1 MRINSYMRPIAGLLL
16 AGAALLAT
24 GSAQSEPLVVNGET
38 ISPSERFEAAKA
50 EGKLNV
56 FSTYDLAPMEA
67 VVAAF
72 KKDTGLEVSHMRL
85 TSGQMFERVTSEFA
99 ANRLD
104 ADYVDLTDMSL
115 VARLVEQKILAP
127 YKVESFDALP
137 AELRAD
143 DGSYYQFMRSIM
155 VVSVNNALVNDADT
169 PKSWQDLL
177 DPKFKGVIG
186 MASIDAGGT
195 AFSSYAFM
203 KEKLGDDYWKK
214 LAAQSPRI
222 YPTATPVMTDIV
234 RGETF
239 LGINPISLPLAQID
253 SGAPITIVYPQEG
266 LPAFPIAGG
275 MTSSA
280 KNRNAAQV
288 FLDWLT
294 SKRGGEVI
302 ASTAAYALNPDAP
315 NPTFGDSALPSNDQL
330 FNVSEKTW
338 LELRQPYTEEWRS
351 HFGSR

>member
-1 MRINSYMRPIAGLLL
+1 MKINIHTGIAGLFLGGAMLL
-16 AGAALLAT
+16 
-24 GSAQSEPLVVNGET
+24 SVAQANAEPLVVNGET
-38 ISPSERFEAAKA
+38 ISPSERFDAAKA
-50 EGKLNV
+50 EGKLNI

-72 KKDTGLEVSHMRL
+72 KEDTGLEVTHMRL

-99 ANRLD
+99 ANRLE
-104 ADYVDLTDMSL
+104 ADYVDLTDLSL
-115 VARLVEQKILAP
+115 VARLVEQKILEP
-127 YKVESFDALP
+127 YKVASFDDLP
-137 AELRAD
+137 PELRAH
-143 DGSYYQFMRSIM
+143 DGSYYQLMRSIM
-155 VVSVNNALVNDADT
+155 VVSVNNALVEAADT

-177 DPKFKGVIG
+177 DPKFKNVIG

-203 KEKLGDDYWKK
+203 KEKLGGDYWEK

-239 LGINPISLPLAQID
+239 LGINPISLPLSQIEN
-253 SGAPITIVYPQEG
+253 GAPITIVYPEEG
-266 LPAFPIAGG
+266 LPAFPIVGG

-280 KNRNAAQV
+280 KNKNAAQL

-302 ASTAAYALNPDAP
+302 ASTAAYALNPQAP
-315 NPTFGDSALPSNDQL
+315 APSFGESALPSNDQL
-330 FNVSEKTW
+330 FNVGEDIW
-338 LELRQPYTEEWRS
+338 LNQRQSYTEEWRS
-351 HFGSR
+351 RFGTR